1 MSDSTSSIPLY
12 VIDASVAAK
21 WLLPDEPDADLAVA
35 ILTEFREGRTALVA
49 PNQIRYEVPSAIRN
63 AFRTKRL
70 TQQAGRAAISKFLS
84 WQVPTVDD
92 AMLIEAGYDQAVRF
106 GCSFYDG
113 LYLAL
118 AETLDCPFVFAD
130 QRLRNGLGTSFP
142 RALWLSDYLPSDRPT
157 AG

>member
-1 MSDSTSSIPLY
+1 
-12 VIDASVAAK
+12 
-21 WLLPDEPDADLAVA
+21 
-35 ILTEFREGRTALVA
+35 
-49 PNQIRYEVPSAIRN
+49 
-63 AFRTKRL
+63 
-70 TQQAGRAAISKFLS
+70 
-84 WQVPTVDD
+84 
-92 AMLIEAGYDQAVRF
+92 MLIEAGYDQAVRF

-142 RALWLSDYLPSDRPT
+142 RALWLSDHLPYDRPT

>member
-70 TQQAGRAAISKFLS
+70 TQQAGRQSPSSSPGK
-84 WQVPTVDD
+84 
-92 AMLIEAGYDQAVRF
+92 
-106 GCSFYDG
+106 C
-113 LYLAL
+113 
-118 AETLDCPFVFAD
+118 
-130 QRLRNGLGTSFP
+130 QRSTTRC
-142 RALWLSDYLPSDRPT
+142 
-157 AG
+157 